1 MRMIDADA
9 FEQEIR
15 RHIIKN
21 DCGRFT
27 AGQKAIND
35 SILDCIDLLKKAPTV
50 AEEITGFA
58 TSRVTNDVVGRFG
71 EKILDNV
78 KQEVIQSIGARLY
91 QEGAIT
97 IEKVED
103 RARQEMVLI
112 GRVSVL
118 KKEGYKRGEH
128 QG

>member
-1 MRMIDADA
+1 MRLIDADA
-9 FEQEIR
+9 LIEKVWHSGLGSRQ
-15 RHIIKN
+15 
-21 DCGRFT
+21 DCVNLIGT
-27 AGQKAIND
+27 M
-35 SILDCIDLLKKAPTV
+35 STV

-103 RARQEMVLI
+103 RAREEMVLI

-118 KKEGYKRGEH
+118 KKEGNQHGEH

>member
-1 MRMIDADA
+1 MRLIDAD
-9 FEQEIR
+9 ELKESMQNHTDYKGYLTCDPEEI
-15 RHIIKN
+15 
-21 DCGRFT
+21 
-27 AGQKAIND
+27 
-35 SILDCIDLLKKAPTV
+35 IDQAPTV

-118 KKEGYKRGEH
+118 KKEDNQHGEH

>member
-1 MRMIDADA
+1 MRLIDADKVNKTIDR
-9 FEQEIR
+9 FIGYLDEDMILR
-15 RHIIKN
+15 IKLKI
-21 DCGRFT
+21 
-27 AGQKAIND
+27 AGI
-35 SILDCIDLLKKAPTV
+35 PTV

-58 TSRVTNDVVGRFG
+58 TARVTNDVVGRFG
-71 EKILDNV
+71 EKILDDV

-112 GRVSVL
+112 GRVNVL
-118 KKEGYKRGEH
+118 KKEGDKRGEH